1 MDEVTIIVKT
11 LDRYNCLVN
20 FLSSVFKKYP
30 KIRVLVGDDS
40 EISSKEKVIKKFGK
54 YNLQY
59 FDLEK
64 DCGLSAGRNFLLDKV
79 ETKYFVLA
87 DDDFVFDKKTNL
99 EKALQILQE
108 KKLDI
113 IGGYIRNY
121 KIIQNNFDKFLV
133 FIEKIVK
140 YELPTNYI
148 GELNKEGNIFYADYK
163 IKSFPEYI
171 ETDLV
176 LNFFLAKT
184 EEIKKMGGWDND
196 LKLQEHTEFFYRTK
210 LNNLKIGFTNKL
222 SVQHH
227 PVRLKT
233 YANKRARNYSKMFMD
248 KYGIEKIIANY
259 DDKRG
264 QVITKIEDLEEKSEG

>member
-1 MDEVTIIVKT
+1 MDEVTIIIKT
-11 LDRYNCLVN
+11 LDRCDCLIN
-20 FLSSVFKKYP
+20 LLDSIFKKYP

-40 EISSKEKVIKKFGK
+40 EISSKEKIMKKFCK

-59 FDLEK
+59 FNLEK
-64 DCGLSAGRNFLLDKV
+64 DCGLSAGRNFLLNKV
-79 ETKYFVLA
+79 QTKYFVLA

-99 EKALQILQE
+99 ERALQILEE

-121 KIIQNNFDKFLV
+121 KIVKNNWDKFLV
-133 FIEKIVK
+133 IIQKILK

-148 GELNKEGNIFYADYK
+148 GTLKMEGSTFYADY
-163 IKSFPEYI
+163 IVHSFPEFV

-184 EEIKKMGGWDND
+184 EIIKKIQGWDPE
-196 LKLQEHTEFFYRTK
+196 LKLQEHTEFFYRAK
-210 LNNLKIGFTNKL
+210 LNNLKVGFTNEL

-227 PVRLKT
+227 PFKLKG
-233 YANKRARNYSKMFMD
+233 YNSKRNRNYTKVFMD
-248 KYGIEKIIANY
+248 KYKIDKIIANY

-264 QVITKIEDLEEKSEG
+264 QKITQKKDLEEKN